1 MSDGLR
7 SLKYGIGDQ
16 TTSNL
21 TKQNLKNIGLFSA
34 QMLPGSDIARETGL
48 SSIEPTI
55 SEDIKNKRY
64 MDALLKAI
72 STAGD
77 VGTGT
82 GAIMM
87 GTGAGAPL
95 GAAVIGAS
103 QLAKLAAKMASKTK
117 VPEIAKDLNT
127 TEAITGYIIDPAKLS
142 RNQLITKIENNKEIK
157 TKTNNYLD
165 EQGYGDTIP
174 VYRIISVQDKT
185 VGLPGRKKV
194 IKKAEIGKEN
204 LISGSLT
211 PEANLK
217 TIKFFQD
224 KGATQQQIVR
234 YDVPRDKIKLTMG
247 SIKDD
252 ITQNVNKKLKQKGFG
267 QEKISGVETITNP
280 SKSAKNLI
288 DMQEEIIADV
298 SGLKQTVLGS
308 PRDLVPIDVNRIL
321 SGEIKTLKDF
331 KNNLP
336 SSFSYAS
343 QEDWNKLYN
352 KKISLDE
359 FRKIENAKT
368 KEAFDKII
376 DFYGI
381 KIKKNQGGMVMR
393 DPYKREE
400 RFI

>member
-1 MSDGLR
+1 
-7 SLKYGIGDQ
+7 
-16 TTSNL
+16 
-21 TKQNLKNIGLFSA
+21 
-34 QMLPGSDIARETGL
+34 
-48 SSIEPTI
+48 
-55 SEDIKNKRY
+55 
-64 MDALLKAI
+64 
-72 STAGD
+72 
-77 VGTGT
+77 
-82 GAIMM
+82 M

-381 KIKKNQGGMVMR
+381 KINKLIGKAKGGTVLKDYHKNYNTQR
-393 DPYKREE
+393 L
-400 RFI
+400 I